1 MTVEGS
7 NIQRNRQRTL
17 CIAESFFVIRF
28 KTRDLILATLLPIGV
43 FTVPQTKDPLF
54 CSGGGIFSFGA
65 LAVLTLRFR
74 SCDDTYSRKFTI
86 AVMMHAS
93 FPFGRSS
100 LESGTICT
108 EKLGA
113 SDGRCSVLIFECANS
128 FHFHFHSQKKNPL
141 MNDR

>member
-7 NIQRNRQRTL
+7 NIQRNGHRTL

-74 SCDDTYSRKFTI
+74 SCDDTYSRKFTMLLWCMPRSPSVI
-86 AVMMHAS
+86 AHWRVVQYA
-93 FPFGRSS
+93 PR
-100 LESGTICT
+100 EVW
-108 EKLGA
+108 
-113 SDGRCSVLIFECANS
+113 SVGW
-128 FHFHFHSQKKNPL
+128 
-141 MNDR
+141 